1 MSLGVPVLVCL
12 DLQMEF
18 VTKGRPWTDPQG
30 ERVAQVSASIL
41 SEARAANWSIVHVQ
55 LHPGGP
61 IMADSGLHQPAPG
74 CEPRPGEILLRRAG
88 VSAYAHPDLSGIL
101 EGAMGAPA
109 YLMGF
114 SAPTSLT
121 ATLYDAEER
130 MHPLSLIEEA
140 VGSADVGEW
149 SADHARALCMDTAN
163 KLHRLVSRTTLFGE
177 KSQYA
182 LGRINMLTQ
191 PRLS

>member
-18 VTKGRPWTDPQG
+18 VAEGRPWTDPQG
-30 ERVAQVSASIL
+30 ERIAQVSASIL

-61 IMADSGLHQPAPG
+61 IMADRGLYQPALG

-101 EGAMGAPA
+101 EGAMGATA

-130 MHPLSLIEEA
+130 MHPLNLIEEA

-149 SADHARALCMDTAN
+149 SADHTRALCMDTAS
-163 KLHRLVSRTTLFGE
+163 KLHRLVSRSSLFGE

>member
-1 MSLGVPVLVCL
+1 MLALSHTAAETVPYVPEL
-12 DLQMEF
+12 M
-18 VTKGRPWTDPQG
+18 
-30 ERVAQVSASIL
+30 
-41 SEARAANWSIVHVQ
+41 HVQ

-61 IMADSGLHQPAPG
+61 IMADRGLYQPAPG

-130 MHPLSLIEEA
+130 MHPLNLIEEA

-149 SADHARALCMDTAN
+149 SADHTRALCMDTAS
-163 KLHRLVSRTTLFGE
+163 KLHRLVSRSSLFGE